1 MARGYV
7 MNFIVK
13 DINLFK
19 NIQREV
25 VANYLEKRGWKQQRL
40 IENEAIIWGNNG
52 IDFSNMTLVLLLNQE
67 VADFLLSINLL
78 VENLANFEGITE
90 LEILPKLM
98 TNLPNVERQGLIV
111 GIRSPKGDILSRDVD
126 FMGVVMNKLERIKME
141 LFDRD
146 YVVGIRAYQERL
158 PVLCGGDL
166 VKEHNGFV
174 LKNVCSF
181 EVDK

>member
-1 MARGYV
+1 

-19 NIQREV
+19 NIQPEV
-25 VANYLEKRGWKQQRL
+25 VANYLEERGWKQQRQ
-40 IENEAIIWGNNG
+40 IENEAIIWGKNG
-52 IDFSNMTLVLLLNQE
+52 IEFSNMTLVLPLNPK
-67 VADFLLSINLL
+67 VADFPLTMNLL
-78 VENLANFEGITE
+78 VENLAKFEGITE

-98 TNLPNVERQGLIV
+98 TNLPNVEIQGLIV
-111 GIRSPKGDILSRDVD
+111 GIRSPEGDRLSGDVD

-146 YVVGIRAYQERL
+146 YVVAIRAYQERL

-181 EVDK
+181 EVDE

>member
-13 DINLFK
+13 DINLFN

-25 VANYLEKRGWKQQRL
+25 VANYLEEGGWKQQRL
-40 IENEAIIWGNNG
+40 IENEGIIWGKNG
-52 IDFSNMTLVLLLNQE
+52 VDFSNMTLVLLLNQE

-90 LEILPKLM
+90 LEILLKLM
-98 TNLPNVERQGLIV
+98 TNLPNVEIQGLIV
-111 GIRSPKGDILSRDVD
+111 GIRSPEGDILSGDVD
-126 FMGVVMNKLERIKME
+126 FMGVVMNKLERIKMV

-158 PVLCGGDL
+158 PVLCGG
-166 VKEHNGFV
+166 GFG
-174 LKNVCSF
+174 
-181 EVDK
+181 EGT

>member
-7 MNFIVK
+7 INFIVK

-25 VANYLEKRGWKQQRL
+25 VANYLEERGWKQQRL
-40 IENEAIIWGNNG
+40 IENEAIIWGKNG

-90 LEILPKLM
+90 LEILLKLI
-98 TNLPNVERQGLIV
+98 TNLPNVEIQGLIV
-111 GIRSPKGDILSRDVD
+111 GIRSPEGDILSRDVD
-126 FMGVVMNKLERIKME
+126 FMGVVMNKLERIKMV

-146 YVVGIRAYQERL
+146 YVVRIRAYQEPL
-158 PVLCGGDL
+158 PVLFGGD
-166 VKEHNGFV
+166 
-174 LKNVCSF
+174 
-181 EVDK
+181 